1 MLSFPDFKYKQVIVH
16 TTFGSGQKLKFT
28 ADNIVIKD
36 FEGDTILQHSCHKI
50 FALFIVGDISI
61 TSVVLRRALKYG
73 FPIILM
79 SSNTKVS
86 ARINC
91 IAEGNTLLRKR
102 QYTNERNLLISKY
115 LIEQKVSN
123 QLSLLKTLRTKSISD
138 KEAIKGLEKID
149 VWLAYDTPELM
160 GIEGNA
166 SRIFFDSYFRVLNW
180 KRREPRCKRDI
191 INLLLDIGY
200 TYLFNFIEAN
210 LCLYGF
216 DLYCGVHHKFFYNR
230 KSLVCDIIEP
240 FRCIIDR
247 RIRKAHNLGQIDKAD
262 FIEKNGSYLLS
273 YENQKKYT
281 KLFLKDIL
289 AEKENIFKFCQAYYR
304 SFMRDKDI
312 VDFPRYDIDRG

>member
-16 TTFGSGQKLKFT
+16 STFGNGEKLKFS
-28 ADNIVIKD
+28 ADNILIKD
-36 FEGDTILQHSCHKI
+36 FDGNTILQHSCHKI
-50 FALFIVGDISI
+50 FALFIVGDISV

-79 SSNTKVS
+79 SSNMKVS

-102 QYTNERNLLISKY
+102 QYSSERNLLISKY

-123 QLSLLKTLRTKSISD
+123 QLALLKALRAKNLSN
-138 KEAIKGLEKID
+138 KEAIKRLEQID

-180 KRREPRCKRDI
+180 NRREPRCKRDI

-262 FIEKNGSYLLS
+262 FIERNGAYLLT
-273 YENQKKYT
+273 YEKQKKYT

-289 AEKENIFKFCQAYYR
+289 AEKENIFKFCQSYYR

-312 VDFPRYDIDRG
+312 VNFPQYKID